1 MTENSERIRFWINGE
16 AVFTEPGAKVGS
28 LLKKSHGVEMPCGG
42 RHACGKCMVYA
53 DGDFAEPSETEQKL
67 LGVNRLAEG
76 IRLACFLEAVPEGKI
91 RALRQEADGDET
103 ICVSAP
109 PVPPAASQSQPA
121 ERASAAQ
128 PAAGQSQ
135 PAEHTSAVQPAAG
148 QSQPSERARAAQA
161 AEAAPGARLYRHL
174 GAAVDIGTTTI
185 AAALYKDSAPAGT
198 MGAWN
203 PQSVF
208 GADVISRIEASLEGE
223 TDKLAALVREAVSS
237 LLAELAERAG
247 ESTEA
252 IETVVITGN
261 TSMLYFLT
269 KRNPRCLSRAP
280 FEADELFGYWTTG
293 EALDL
298 CCSRADVYLPRCMS
312 AFVGADITTAIL
324 GSGIADDEA
333 AGAPF
338 AHGKCASLSDAGC
351 GSELSVPNDCASDLS
366 ARMDGSSAAE
376 SDRARLLVDVG
387 TNGEI
392 VLFHKNRLI
401 CCATAAGPAF
411 EGAGLSNGMR
421 GVPGAIDHVKWENGS
436 WNVHVIGD
444 READEAEGICGS
456 GVIDGVAGLLESGL
470 LEDTGYLEDDV
481 CFAGNVG
488 LTAEDIREVQLA
500 KGAIRAGMET
510 LLFEENIAAA
520 DLNCLY
526 VAGGFGSYMSAE
538 SAEKIGLFP
547 KVDLSRIKICGN
559 AALAGAV
566 RILHDRACEK
576 AAAELA
582 RQAVTINLGTS
593 AKFQEFYMEYM
604 MFDE

>member
-1 MTENSERIRFWINGE
+1 MEIKMTDNSEKIRFWINGE
-16 AVFTEPGAKVGS
+16 AVITEPGAKVGS

-53 DGDFAEPSETEQKL
+53 EGSFAAPSETEQKL
-67 LGVNRLAEG
+67 LGAERLAQG
-76 IRLACFLEAVPEGKI
+76 IRLACFLEAVPDGRI
-91 RALRQEADGDET
+91 DALRQEADGDET
-103 ICVSAP
+103 ICVSTPSAP
-109 PVPPAASQSQPA
+109 PVAHAAGMSPAQPS

-128 PAAGQSQ
+128 P
-135 PAEHTSAVQPAAG
+135 
-148 QSQPSERARAAQA
+148 SERTSTAPS
-161 AEAAPGARLYRHL
+161 AEAARGARLYRHL

-185 AAALYKDSAPAGT
+185 AAVLYREGRAVGT

-208 GADVISRIEASLEGE
+208 GADVISRMEASLEGE
-223 TDKLAALVREAVSS
+223 ADRLASLVREAVSG

-247 ESTEA
+247 ESAEV
-252 IETVVITGN
+252 IETVIITGN

-280 FEADELFGYWTTG
+280 FEADELFGWWTIG

-298 CCSRADVYLPRCMS
+298 SCRKADVYLPRCMS

-324 GSGIADDEA
+324 GSGLTETDCIPGAD
-333 AGAPF
+333 GNP
-338 AHGKCASLSDAGC
+338 
-351 GSELSVPNDCASDLS
+351 
-366 ARMDGSSAAE
+366 
-376 SDRARLLVDVG
+376 RLMVDVG

-392 VLFHKNRLI
+392 VLFHKERLI

-411 EGAGLSNGMR
+411 EGAGLSCGMR
-421 GVPGAIDHVKWENGS
+421 GVAGAIDHVNWENGT
-436 WNVHVIGD
+436 WKVHVIGD
-444 READEAEGICGS
+444 RDASAAEGICGS

-470 LEDTGYLEDDV
+470 LEDTGYLEEDV

-510 LLFEENIAAA
+510 LLAEEKIDAAG
-520 DLNCLY
+520 LEGLY
-526 VAGGFGSYMSAE
+526 VAGGFGSYMSAK
-538 SAEKIGLFP
+538 SAERIGLFP
-547 KVDLSRIKICGN
+547 KIDLSRIKICGN

-566 RILHDRACEK
+566 KILHDRRMEK
-576 AAAELA
+576 EATALAERA
-582 RQAVTINLGTS
+582 KTINLGTS

-604 MFDE
+604 MFEE